1 MATLL
6 HDRRTHIVSS
16 TPSRTRIRVSAK
28 RRTPEQMDQIT
39 KALQAMPDVY
49 SVRPNL
55 QTGSII
61 IHHDQTPTV
70 VEDLAATL
78 HDLGVILFHT
88 IDMGLPATGGKSGV
102 ADDLVQAVADL
113 NRRVGESTQGAVDLR
128 FLIPLGLGGLA
139 IYQLLRKGWQF
150 ETAPWYVLA
159 YYAFDSFIKLHYT
172 AEPEGPS
179 VPELNGQV
187 ATIATGERSS

>member
-6 HDRRTHIVSS
+6 HDRHTHIVSN

-28 RRTPEQMDQIT
+28 RRTPQEMNRIT
-39 KALQAMPDVY
+39 KTLQALPNVC

-61 IHHDQTPTV
+61 IHHDRSAEV
-70 VEDLAATL
+70 VENLAASL
-78 HDLGVILFHT
+78 RDLGVILFHT
-88 IDMGLPATGGKSGV
+88 SDVELPEIVGKSGV
-102 ADDLVQAVADL
+102 ASNLVQAVADL
-113 NRRVGESTQGAVDLR
+113 NQRVGQSTDGVVDLR
-128 FLIPLGLGGLA
+128 SLIPLGLGGLA

-172 AEPEGPS
+172 SEPDDQDT
-179 VPELNGQV
+179 PESNGQL
-187 ATIATGERSS
+187 AISHNEN

>member
-6 HDRRTHIVSS
+6 HDRHTHIVSN

-28 RRTPEQMDQIT
+28 RRTPQEMNRIT
-39 KALQAMPDVY
+39 TALQAMPDVY

-61 IHHDQTPTV
+61 IHHAPNSHV
-70 VEDLAATL
+70 VENLGATL

-88 IDMGLPATGGKSGV
+88 VDVELPETGGKSGA
-102 ADDLVQAVADL
+102 ADNLVQAVVDL
-113 NRRVGESTQGAVDLR
+113 NRRVGESTSGIVDLR
-128 FLIPLGLGGLA
+128 LLLPLGFSGLA
-139 IYQLLRKGWQF
+139 IYQLLRKGLQF
-150 ETAPWYVLA
+150 EIIPWYVLA

-172 AEPEGPS
+172 SEPDS
-179 VPELNGQV
+179 QAAPESNGQLAIV
-187 ATIATGERSS
+187 HNEN

>member
-1 MATLL
+1 MTTLL
-6 HDRRTHIVSS
+6 HDRHTHIVSS

-28 RRTPEQMDQIT
+28 RRTPEQMGEIT
-39 KALQAMPDVY
+39 RALQAMPDVY

-61 IHHDQTPTV
+61 IHYDQTPTV

-78 HDLGVILFHT
+78 HDVGVILFNT
-88 IDMGLPATGGKSGV
+88 IDIELPATGGKSGV
-102 ADDLVQAVADL
+102 ADDLVKAVADL
-113 NRRVGESTQGAVDLR
+113 NRRVGASTEGSIDLR

-172 AEPEGPS
+172 TEPEGPS
-179 VPELNGQV
+179 SPELNGQG
-187 ATIATGERSS
+187 ATIATGERLS

>member
-6 HDRRTHIVSS
+6 HDQHTHIVSS
-16 TPSRTRIRVSAK
+16 TPSRTRIRISSK
-28 RRTPEQMDQIT
+28 RRTPKEMNRIT
-39 KALQAMPDVY
+39 KALQALPDVY

-61 IHHDQTPTV
+61 IHHDQSPKV
-70 VEDLAATL
+70 VENLAASL
-78 HDLGVILFHT
+78 RDLGVILFHT
-88 IDMGLPATGGKSGV
+88 VDVGLPETGGKSGV
-102 ADDLVQAVADL
+102 AGNLVQAVADL
-113 NRRVGESTQGAVDLR
+113 NQRVGQSTDGIVDLR
-128 FLIPLGLGGLA
+128 SLIPLGLGGLA

-172 AEPEGPS
+172 AEPDGQNA
-179 VPELNGQV
+179 PESNGQL
-187 ATIATGERSS
+187 AIAHDNN